1 MEFQYLIYHRI
12 VLFFNTFLRSL
23 IYFLLYVLP
32 GPVKCVYMF
41 ELVYECAYCL
51 KPEQN
56 MYN

>member
-23 IYFLLYVLP
+23 ISFLLYVLP

-56 MYN
+56 M